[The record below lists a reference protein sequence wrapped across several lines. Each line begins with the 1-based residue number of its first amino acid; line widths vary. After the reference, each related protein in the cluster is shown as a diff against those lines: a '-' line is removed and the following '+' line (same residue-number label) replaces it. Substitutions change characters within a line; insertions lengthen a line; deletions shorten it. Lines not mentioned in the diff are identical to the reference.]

1 VRRLRAA
8 PVLAA
13 LLAVC
18 SAAATALPLAEWR
31 READAVRVLAEND
44 VPAAHA
50 RIHRL
55 QAELPADAP
64 VADQARAVNLLA
76 RIQTY
81 LGETDTAAATAERA
95 AGIAGA
101 GGDRVGEAEA
111 ELSMAII
118 AVNQGRIERL
128 VEAAT
133 RSVSLLDGVPRPD
146 LLSEALLRLG
156 TMYGRFGQL
165 DDQVAFAALAMQIA
179 ERERDPRA
187 LLYAH
192 QGMAI
197 AFDMTERSEE
207 AGRHYEQMLAQARA
221 ARSRLLEAFAML
233 GLSGQQRRRQ
243 DYAASQRTAEQAI
256 ALFRQIGAP
265 FAYNFALYSLADLHR
280 ERGEHERAL
289 GLLNQI
295 IQAYDARPN
304 RIGQWFALT
313 ARSANHEAIGRKE
326 LARNDAER
334 AYALAR
340 EVGFPLYLS
349 ESARRMAAISALEG
363 DHQRAYRLSVEA
375 AEMTAKAARERSSVR
390 ILQLLQRYRDEGR
403 ARELAEL
410 TRRNEQQS
418 AQLARRELQQRW
430 LWTLVGATVVTLAAT
445 IVFTV
450 RLRRRRHE
458 LGKQTRI
465 LRSVLDGIGDSVLVA
480 DERGELLTYNPAA
493 EAIAGPRLSIGAQG
507 NWRERFVLCQADR
520 VTPIPARE
528 LPLVRA
534 GRGESVDK
542 MDIYMRMIGQGVEE
556 GRWFTATARP
566 LLDADG
572 QPRGAV
578 AIFSDTTARRRAE
591 DAVRALAASLE
602 QRVQERTEQLEGA
615 QQAAEAATQAKS
627 EFLAT
632 MSHEIRTPMNA
643 ILGMSWLA
651 LQTGLD
657 AQQRNYVAKVH
668 RAAESLLG
676 IINDILDFS
685 KIEAGRLEMEH
696 IPFALGDVLEQFANL
711 VGMRAEEKG
720 LELLFD
726 LPAGVP
732 TALLGDPSRLGQVL
746 LNLGNN
752 AVKFTERGEVR
763 VTVAELAREAGMV
776 TLRFE
781 LRDTGIGIDE
791 AQRERLFQPF
801 SQADASTSRRFGGTG
816 LGLAIC
822 RHLVAMMG
830 GEIGVDSRPGQGSCF
845 HFSARFGLD
854 TTQRAALPELPALRD
869 ARVLVVDDHDGARE
883 LLCALAASL
892 GMRAEAV
899 GDAVQGLQAIV
910 RADVADQP
918 FRLVLLDWRMPG
930 VDGIDCAAQLARTP
944 LRHRAPTVMLVTAF
958 GRDEVQRRLAA
969 QSLQVAA
976 LLTKPVTASSLLD
989 ACADALGAVL
999 PRERRDEQRQGQL
1012 LAHQQALAGARIL
1025 LVEDNAINQ
1034 ELARDLLG
1042 RAGVVVSVA
1051 ADGREALAALEQE
1064 SFDAVLMDCQMPV
1077 LDGYAAT
1084 RELRRRP
1091 EWHELPVIAMTANA
1105 MAGDRDKVLEAGMN
1119 DHIAKPIH
1127 VEEMFATLARWV
1139 RRPAALQA
1147 GGPSGPAD
1155 LPDLPMLAGLDA
1167 RAGLAGVMGKPD
1179 LYRRLLCMFRDR
1191 ERDFAERFAAARAQ
1205 GDTATCTRC
1214 AHDLK
1219 SVAGTLGMPA
1229 LQRAAAALEAACEQD
1244 AGSENVE
1251 RLLDTV
1257 IRQLRPLLEGL
1268 APLQDRSG

>member
-1 VRRLRAA
+1 
-8 PVLAA
+8 
-13 LLAVC
+13 
-18 SAAATALPLAEWR
+18 
-31 READAVRVLAEND
+31 
-44 VPAAHA
+44 
-50 RIHRL
+50 
-55 QAELPADAP
+55 
-64 VADQARAVNLLA
+64 
-76 RIQTY
+76 
-81 LGETDTAAATAERA
+81 
-95 AGIAGA
+95 
-101 GGDRVGEAEA
+101 
-111 ELSMAII
+111 
-118 AVNQGRIERL
+118 
-128 VEAAT
+128 
-133 RSVSLLDGVPRPD
+133 
-146 LLSEALLRLG
+146 
-156 TMYGRFGQL
+156 
-165 DDQVAFAALAMQIA
+165 
-179 ERERDPRA
+179 
-187 LLYAH
+187 
-192 QGMAI
+192 
-197 AFDMTERSEE
+197 
-207 AGRHYEQMLAQARA
+207 
-221 ARSRLLEAFAML
+221 
-233 GLSGQQRRRQ
+233 
-243 DYAASQRTAEQAI
+243 
-256 ALFRQIGAP
+256 
-265 FAYNFALYSLADLHR
+265 
-280 ERGEHERAL
+280 
-289 GLLNQI
+289 
-295 IQAYDARPN
+295 
-304 RIGQWFALT
+304 
-313 ARSANHEAIGRKE
+313 
-326 LARNDAER
+326 
-334 AYALAR
+334 
-340 EVGFPLYLS
+340 
-349 ESARRMAAISALEG
+349 MAAISALEG
-363 DHQRAYRLSVEA
+363 DHQRAYRLSIEA

-390 ILQLLQRYRDEGR
+390 IMQLLQRYRDEGR

-410 TRRNEQQS
+410 THRNEQQS

-450 RLRRRRHE
+450 RLRRRRQE
-458 LGKQTRI
+458 LAKQTRI

-480 DERGELLTYNPAA
+480 DEHGELLTYNPAA
-493 EAIAGPRLSIGAQG
+493 EAIAGPGLSIGRDG
-507 NWRERFVLCQADR
+507 NWRERFQLCQADR

-528 LPLVRA
+528 LPLARA

-542 MDIYMRMIGQGVEE
+542 MDIYMRLTGHDVDD
-556 GRWFTATARP
+556 GRWLTATARP

-572 QPRGAV
+572 HNRGAV
-578 AIFSDTTARRRAE
+578 VVFSDTTARRRAE
-591 DAVRALAASLE
+591 DEVRALATGLE
-602 QRVQERTEQLEGA
+602 QRVQERTEQLERA

-685 KIEAGRLEMEH
+685 KIEAGRLEMEQ

-720 LELLFD
+720 LELLFE
-726 LPAGVP
+726 LPPEVP
-732 TALLGDPSRLGQVL
+732 TALVGDPSRLGQVL

-763 VTVAELAREAGMV
+763 VSVSEMTREGDAV

-781 LRDTGIGIDE
+781 VHDSGIGIDE

-830 GEIGVDSRPGQGSCF
+830 GEIGVDSQPGRGSCF

-854 TTQRAALPELPALRD
+854 PAPRAPLPELPALRG
-869 ARVLVVDDHDGARE
+869 ARVLVIDDHDGARE

-892 GMRAEAV
+892 GMRSEAAA
-899 GDAVQGLQAIV
+899 DAMQGLQAIA
-910 RADVADQP
+910 RADAADQP

-944 LRHRAPTVMLVTAF
+944 LRHRAPTVMMVTAF
-958 GRDEVQRRLAA
+958 GREEVQRRLAA

-999 PRERRDEQRQGQL
+999 PRERRDEHRQEQL
-1012 LAHQQALAGARIL
+1012 HAHQQALAGARIL
-1025 LVEDNAINQ
+1025 LVEDNTINQ

-1042 RAGVVVSVA
+1042 RAGVAVSVA
-1051 ADGREALAALEQE
+1051 ADGREALAALERE

-1084 RELRRRP
+1084 RELRQRL
-1091 EWHELPVIAMTANA
+1091 EWHDLPVIAMTANA

-1119 DHIAKPIH
+1119 DHIAKPIRID
-1127 VEEMFATLARWV
+1127 EMFATLARWV
-1139 RRPAALQA
+1139 RTPASARPAGLQ
-1147 GGPSGPAD
+1147 G
-1155 LPDLPMLAGLDA
+1155 LPPLPGLDI
-1167 RAGLAGVMGKPD
+1167 RAGLAGVMGKPE
-1179 LYRRLLCMFRDR
+1179 LFRRLLSMFRDR
-1191 ERDFAERFAAARAQ
+1191 ECDFAERFGAARAA
-1205 GDTATCTRC
+1205 GDTASCTRY

-1219 SVAGTLGMPA
+1219 SVSGTLGMPA
-1229 LQRAAAALEAACEQD
+1229 LQRAAAALEAACEHG
-1244 AGSENVE
+1244 AGAEDVD

-1257 IRQLRPLLEGL
+1257 TRQLRPLLEGL
-1268 APLQDRSG
+1268 AALEERSG